1 MLTSFF
7 RTATPLS
14 RLFFA
19 LATASVLMAQTLQP
33 GDYLGIVQIGVTSL
47 RMALH
52 LVQNPDGTWGGTMD
66 SIDQGAFGM
75 PIRNLTLVGAAVRF
89 GNFEG
94 TLNADGD
101 VSGRLMQGGSAV
113 PIVFR
118 KVAKIEAAVRPQV
131 PLKPYPYNEQEV
143 EFENKSAGVRIAGTL
158 TWPKTAGPFA
168 VAILLTGSGPQDRD
182 STMFGHKPFLVLADD
197 LTRRGFAVL
206 RMDDRGVGK
215 STGSV
220 ARSTFEDLA
229 QDAALASEFLRTRK
243 EIDPKA
249 IGFIGHS
256 EGGFIAPMV
265 TQAAFVVLL
274 AGPGVPGEALLYEQG
289 QAVLRAVNATA
300 NVRDRQNQL
309 QHLLFTAVQ
318 SERDPAKLEVRLRAA
333 VAEFKTTISPAELAA
348 TPGFD
353 QQMEG
358 EIRRMML
365 PELQSL
371 VRHDP
376 RPYLNALKCPVLA
389 MIGSLDT
396 QVPAKQNLPAIA
408 AALSSTSDFEVVS
421 LPGLN
426 HLFQTARTG
435 AIGEFPAIEETIS
448 PVALEALGAWLKRH
462 FPQLP
467 PPNR

>member
-1 MLTSFF
+1 
-7 RTATPLS
+7 
-14 RLFFA
+14 
-19 LATASVLMAQTLQP
+19 MAQTLQP
-33 GDYLGIVQIGVTSL
+33 GDYLGTVQIGVTAL

-52 LVQNPDGTWGGTMD
+52 LVQNPDGTWGGTID

-75 PIRNLTLVGAAVRF
+75 PIRNLTLVGSAVRF

-118 KVAKIEAAVRPQV
+118 KVAKIEGPARPQL
-131 PLKPYPYNEQEV
+131 PSKPYPYNEEEV

-168 VAILLTGSGPQDRD
+168 AAILLTGSGPQDRD

-215 STGSV
+215 STGNV

-229 QDAALASEFLRTRK
+229 QDAALAIEFLRTRK

-249 IGFIGHS
+249 IGLIGHS

-265 TQAAFVVLL
+265 AQAAFVVLL

-289 QAVLRAVNATA
+289 QAVLRAVNAPQ
-300 NVRDRQNQL
+300 NVRDRQSQL

-318 SERDPAKLEVRLRAA
+318 SERDPAKLEIRLRAA
-333 VAEFKTTISPAELAA
+333 VAEFKANISPDELAG

-358 EIRRMML
+358 EIRRMMF

-389 MIGSLDT
+389 MIGSLDA
-396 QVPAKQNLPAIA
+396 QVPAKQNLPAIV
-408 AALSSTSDFEVVS
+408 AALLSTSDFQVVS

-435 AIGEFPAIEETIS
+435 AIAEFAAIEETIS
-448 PVALEALGAWLKRH
+448 PVVLEMLGAWLKLH